1 METQY
6 IYAVILNKLELVV
19 DKNDQIQDIQTDM
32 KHFGFYQ
39 ELSGAEK
46 LFAEMK
52 ERYLGNAEVSYRDFT
67 ITDTAELLVIKDELL
82 NITLALKKYELQ

>member
-19 DKNDQIQDIQTDM
+19 DKHDQIQDIQTDM

-39 ELSGAEK
+39 ELAGAKK

-52 ERYLGNAEVSYRDFT
+52 ARYLGNAEVSYRDFE
-67 ITDTAELLVIKDELL
+67 ITDTDEILVIKDELL
-82 NITLALKKYELQ
+82 NITIALKKYELQ

>member
-1 METQY
+1 MATKY

-19 DKNDQIQDIQTDM
+19 DKNNAIQDIQTDM

-39 ELSGAEK
+39 ELAGAQK

-67 ITDTAELLVIKDELL
+67 ITETEEQLVIRDELL

>member
-39 ELSGAEK
+39 ELAGAEK
-46 LFAEMK
+46 LFVEMK